1 MAHKRQRIAEV
12 RRQQKSQILQTSQR
26 EKQFWLSKK
35 EELTHTESYSVNRVN
50 IMESWEMSQS
60 TWLLAGLTSSRA
72 ANQANPQT

>member
-1 MAHKRQRIAEV
+1 MAHKTQRIAEV

-60 TWLLAGLTSSRA
+60 TWLFAGLTSSRA